1 MRAPMRMKTWIATL
15 TTKRALALALGPG
28 ALALGGDAAIAHFA
42 GREMAHPAQLLPVIV
57 GPLAAVALT
66 AVAALRLPE
75 HWFRRGAKI
84 VGGVLTALGTVG
96 TTFHARALARLLEG
110 EPLTWNGLKTAL
122 AVAPPILAPGAF
134 ILLGALVLGLGA
146 ERLRIEFAP
155 ATTGRVRLAAA

>member
-1 MRAPMRMKTWIATL
+1 VQQQTVRYPEERRGYST
-15 TTKRALALALGPG
+15 G
-28 ALALGGDAAIAHFA
+28 
-42 GREMAHPAQLLPVIV
+42 VIV
-57 GPLAAVALT
+57 AVALT

-75 HWFRRGAKI
+75 PWFRRGAKI

-134 ILLGALVLGLGA
+134 ILLGALVFGLGA

-155 ATTGRVRLAAA
+155 ATTGPVRLAAA